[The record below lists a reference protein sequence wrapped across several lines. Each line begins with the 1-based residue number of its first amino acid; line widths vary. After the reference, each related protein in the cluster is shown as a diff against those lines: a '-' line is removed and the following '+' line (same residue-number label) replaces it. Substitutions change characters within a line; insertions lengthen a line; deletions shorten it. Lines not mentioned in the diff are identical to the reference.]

1 MAKEVSKV
9 IKLQIT
15 AGKAN
20 PSPPVGPALGQA
32 GVNIMDFCKQFN
44 AQTQGSEGDVLPVV
58 ISVYADKSFTFITKK
73 SPAAV
78 LLKKAANI
86 ASGSSEPNK
95 KKVGKLTRAKLLEVA
110 RAKMEDMN
118 TSDEEMACSILAG
131 TARQM
136 GLEIVD

>member
-1 MAKEVSKV
+1 MAKEVVKL

-32 GVNIMDFCKQFN
+32 GVNIMEFCKQFN
-44 AQTQGSEGDVLPVV
+44 ALTQGSEGDVLPVV

-95 KKVGKLTRAKLLEVA
+95 KKIGKLTRAQLLEVA
-110 RAKMEDMN
+110 RNKMEDMN
-118 TSDEEMACSILAG
+118 TNDEQMACRILAG

>member
-1 MAKEVSKV
+1 ME
-9 IKLQIT
+9 
-15 AGKAN
+15 
-20 PSPPVGPALGQA
+20 
-32 GVNIMDFCKQFN
+32 FCKQFN
-44 AQTQGSEGDVLPVV
+44 ALTQGSEGDVLPVV

-110 RAKMEDMN
+110 RNKMEDMN
-118 TSDEEMACSILAG
+118 TSDEQMACRILAG